1 MPNALMTACRSIVV
15 FAALAAATASA
26 QQEERPFS
34 TLEERMTGKEFKAA
48 GLHKL
53 SDEELAA
60 LNDWIRARS
69 LTLEE
74 ARSGT
79 PGAGAAPATGT
90 TASAAADR
98 RGFPGSSGESS
109 PIRARIDGP
118 FEGWS
123 GDTEFVLENGMVWE
137 QTGSGSFYMPEADSP
152 EVVIRPGM
160 FGSWYLSVEG
170 YNQEVAV
177 RRIE

>member
-1 MPNALMTACRSIVV
+1 MPNALMTACRSIILVAA
-15 FAALAAATASA
+15 FAAASAFA

-60 LNDWIRARS
+60 LNEWIRARS

-79 PGAGAAPATGT
+79 TGAAAPAAGE
-90 TASAAADR
+90 TASAAGDR
-98 RGFPGSSGESS
+98 RGFPGSSDESS
-109 PIRARIDGP
+109 PIRTRIDGP

-123 GDTEFVLENGMVWE
+123 GNTEFVLENGMVWE

-177 RRIE
+177 RRVE